1 MKRYTPENGEPP
13 IHAWYPAVQNN
24 AYTVETVL
32 KAEDLKI
39 NDVYIA
45 DPESAPRFEPIYAYP
60 KKKTKPNEGPLT
72 VVMGAIMYSCLRF

>member
-1 MKRYTPENGEPP
+1 MKRFTADGGEPP
-13 IHAWYPAVQNN
+13 THAWYPAVQNN

-45 DPESAPRFEPIYAYP
+45 DPESAPRFEPIYSYP
-60 KKKTKPNEGPLT
+60 MKKTKKNEFIL
-72 VVMGAIMYSCLRF
+72 SSL